1 VTETVPVKCL
11 IWDLDQTLWRG
22 VLLEDDEVLVTEEI
36 RATVIELDARGIL
49 QSVVSRNDHDHAWQ
63 RLEKLGLAEYFVL
76 PTIGWGRKSD
86 AVRGIAERLGFAH
99 TAIAFIDDQPVERAE
114 VNHHLPEV
122 RCYPAETA
130 GSLTRLPEFSPA
142 TVTEDARQRRLMYQ
156 AGFRRE
162 AERAEHT
169 GPDEDF
175 LRSLGLV
182 LRILRAGEPELARV
196 AELTLRTS
204 QMNATGVH
212 YSDTD
217 LAALRSDPRH
227 EVLVATLTDRFGPHG
242 AIGVLLLEKGARVW
256 RLRLLATSCRVVSF
270 GVGGAILRWL
280 TDQAAAAG
288 VHLAADFRRTERNRM
303 MEVAYRFA
311 GFDDAPCSCR
321 DGLPAAGDGVE
332 HLHLV
337 PSRRKPV
344 ATMRI
349 VAPTLHPRTLYQ
361 WFADSVERFPDEP
374 ALEVRDAV
382 LTYRQLGEQ
391 AESLAAWIV
400 REHGSVPGRVALL
413 AARSLAAFAGY
424 LAAQRLGATVI
435 PLSSGYPAARN
446 AMVCDLVRPDVLLA
460 DDAGAAQLG
469 DLPSGPTVLH
479 VSDVDIADDATG
491 SLPPYRPDLD
501 ALAYILFTSG
511 STGVPKGVP
520 IRHRHVFP
528 YLERQIT
535 RYEVGPGCRM
545 SHTFDLTFDPSLF
558 DLFVTWGGGAT
569 LVVPQRSELLN
580 PIDYLV
586 DRRITHWYSVPS
598 VLSISAT
605 LGNLAEATVT
615 SLRYSAFVGE
625 PLTFRHCTA
634 WRAVAPDTVIEN
646 VYGPTELS
654 VTCTAYALPAD
665 RAAWPA
671 TSNDT
676 VPIGPVYEFLEY
688 LILDADGQPA
698 AEGELCVRG
707 PQRFDGYLDPSDN
720 AGRFLRRTG
729 TGVEGYDGTGELTAE
744 HYYRTGD
751 RVRVENGLL
760 VHLGRLD
767 NQVKVRGYRVELGE
781 VEAAMLRHPDVLEAV
796 AVALR
801 RDDEVELVGVHTGA
815 EIPAAEF
822 MLWLRKRIPVHMV
835 PRRYLCVPAL
845 PLNANGKADRHA
857 LASRLAEGES

>member
-1 VTETVPVKCL
+1 VTDTVPVKCL

-22 VLLEDDEVLVTEEI
+22 VLLEDDEVLVTEEM
-36 RATVIELDARGIL
+36 RAAIIELDARGIL

-76 PTIGWGRKSD
+76 PRIGWGRKSD
-86 AVRGIAERLGFAH
+86 AVREIAERLGFAH

-122 RCYPAETA
+122 RCYPAEAA
-130 GSLTRLPEFSPA
+130 GSLTHRPEFSPA
-142 TVTEDARQRRLMYQ
+142 TVTADARQRRLMYQ

-169 GPDEDF
+169 GPDEEF

-182 LRILRAGEPELARV
+182 LRISRAGAADLARI

-212 YSDTD
+212 YSDGD
-217 LAALRSDPRH
+217 LRSLLSAPRH
-227 EVLVATLTDRFGPHG
+227 DVLMATLTDRFGPHG
-242 AIGVLLLEKGARVW
+242 AIGVLLLEKGDRVW

-270 GVGGAILRWL
+270 GVGAAILRWL

-288 VHLAADFRRTERNRM
+288 VHLVADFRRTERNRM

-311 GFDDAPCSCR
+311 GFDDRPCACR
-321 DGLPAAGDGVE
+321 DALPAAGDGVQ

-337 PSRRKPV
+337 PSRQKPV

-361 WFADSVERFPDEP
+361 WFADSAERFADEP
-374 ALEVRDAV
+374 ALELRETV
-382 LTYRQLGEQ
+382 LTYRQLREQ
-391 AESLAAWIV
+391 AESLAARIV
-400 REHGSVPGRVALL
+400 GAHGSIPRRVALL
-413 AARSLAAFAGY
+413 AARSLPAFAGY

-435 PLSSGYPAARN
+435 PLNPGYPTARN
-446 AMVCDLVRPDVLLA
+446 ALVCDLVRPDVLVA
-460 DDAGAAQLG
+460 DDAGAAQLDG
-469 DLPSGPTVLH
+469 LPPGPTVLR
-479 VSDVDIADDATG
+479 VSEVDATVDV
-491 SLPPYRPDLD
+491 SLPPYRPDMD
-501 ALAYILFTSG
+501 GLAYILFTSG

-520 IRHRHVFP
+520 IRHRQVFP

-569 LVVPQRSELLN
+569 LVVPQRAELIR
-580 PIDYLV
+580 PIDYVL

-605 LGNLAEATVT
+605 LGNLPDATVN
-615 SLRYSAFVGE
+615 SLRYSIFVGE
-625 PLTFRHCTA
+625 PLTFRQCTA

-654 VTCTAYALPAD
+654 VTCSAYALPVD

-676 VPIGPVYEFLEY
+676 VPIGPVDESLEY
-688 LILDADGQPA
+688 LILDEHGQPA
-698 AEGELCVRG
+698 GEGELCVRG
-707 PQRFDGYLDPSDN
+707 PQRFDGYLDPADN
-720 AGRFLRRTG
+720 VGRFLRRTAA
-729 TGVEGYDGTGELTAE
+729 GVECYDGNGEPTAE
-744 HYYRTGD
+744 YYYRTGD
-751 RVRVENGLL
+751 RVRIENGLL

-781 VEAAMLRHPDVLEAV
+781 VEASMLRHPDVLEAV
-796 AVALR
+796 AVAIR
-801 RDDEVELVGVHTGA
+801 RDEEVELVGVYTGT

-822 MLWLRKRIPVHMV
+822 MLWLRKRIPIHMV
-835 PRRYLCVPAL
+835 PRRYLHLPAL
-845 PLNANGKADRHA
+845 PLNLNGKADRRA
-857 LASRLAEGES
+857 LVERLTRGVS